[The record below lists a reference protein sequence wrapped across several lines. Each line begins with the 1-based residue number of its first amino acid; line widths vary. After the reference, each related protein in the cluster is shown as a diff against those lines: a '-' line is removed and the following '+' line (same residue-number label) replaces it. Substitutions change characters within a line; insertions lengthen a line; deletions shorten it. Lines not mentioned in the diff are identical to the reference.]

1 MKLSERIKHLRKE
14 KGMSQ
19 QDLANV
25 FGYKSFTTIQKWED
39 GSAMPPSKNIS
50 MLAEVFNVR
59 IEDLLEDREE
69 EILIPILGT
78 VKAGNL
84 HYISEQWLGQEAVL
98 ASEHMHGEYFYLEV
112 LGDSMIDARI
122 YPHDLIYVRK
132 QDRVENGE
140 IAVVLV
146 DEEVTVKR
154 VFYEHETLV
163 LHPENTKYSDRLF
176 HISDLEEGNIK
187 IIAKVIHVK
196 IRL

>member
-1 MKLSERIKHLRKE
+1 MKLSERIKQLRKE

-39 GSAMPPSKNIS
+39 GSAMPPSKNIAS
-50 MLAEVFNVR
+50 LAEVFNIS

-69 EILIPILGT
+69 QILVPILGT
-78 VKAGNL
+78 VKAGNH

-98 ASEHMHGEYFYLEV
+98 ASESLHGEFFYLEV
-112 LGDSMIDARI
+112 LGDSMIEARI
-122 YPHDLIYVRK
+122 YPQDLIYVRK
-132 QDRVENGE
+132 QNRVENGE
-140 IAVVLV
+140 IAVILV

-154 VFYEHETLV
+154 VFYDRDTV
-163 LHPENTKYSDRLF
+163 ILHPENAVYPDRIF
-176 HISDLEEGNIK
+176 HISDLEEEKIK

>member
-154 VFYEHETLV
+154 VFYEHETIV
-163 LHPENTKYSDRLF
+163 LHPENSKYSDRLF